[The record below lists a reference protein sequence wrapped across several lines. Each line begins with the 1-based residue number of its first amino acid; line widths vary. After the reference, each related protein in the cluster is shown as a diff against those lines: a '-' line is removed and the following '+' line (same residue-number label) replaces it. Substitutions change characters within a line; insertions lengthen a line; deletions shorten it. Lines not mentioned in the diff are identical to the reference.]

1 MDAVAKITAARVQAL
16 TRWPYA
22 ATILFA
28 FKLVPVTQGLETM
41 AVDKGLR
48 LYYNPSFV
56 DSNSVQGLATVLLHE
71 VLHVVHN
78 HADRFGNLKAVN
90 PSHEIW
96 NIAGDLGI
104 NHILFEAGMSFSE
117 GFQPITFDSYPP
129 SVGLDPEKPTED
141 AFYKLNTEKDEGEE
155 GERKPGDIPK
165 PGLSEGDENPSDD
178 VGDKAPG
185 DEPGDESGSSPGHG
199 NCGSISD
206 GIQKPYEL
214 PGDDHEAPAATGEE
228 IDVILDGFATDA
240 INFGREHGNLPKGLA
255 RAVDDY
261 LDPKIDWRRQL
272 AALIRREVASISGRK
287 DYTYRRP
294 SRRQDALR
302 GGNSEIILPAMRQQ
316 PPPNIAVVYDTS
328 GSMSQ
333 QALTAGMSEILGITE
348 ALAGKAQLFAIPCDE
363 KPHDVF
369 QIKSQAD
376 ISKVKPLGGGGTN
389 MPAGIHY
396 ASKLK
401 PAPKIIVVITDGYTP
416 WPDQKPRNIH
426 QILVILT
433 ERGAE
438 ERVPSW
444 MPTLHLDN

>member
-28 FKLVPVTQGLETM
+28 FKLVPVNDGLETM

-78 HADRFGNLKAVN
+78 HAGRFGNLKAAN

-104 NHILFEAGMSFSE
+104 NHILYEAGMSFSE
-117 GFQPITFDSYPP
+117 GFQPVTFDSYPP
-129 SVGLDPEKPTED
+129 SIGLDPEKPTED
-141 AFYKLNTEKDEGEE
+141 AFHKLNSEKDAGEE
-155 GERKPGDIPK
+155 GDRKPGDIPS
-165 PGLSEGDENPSDD
+165 PGKGGDDEEPSDD
-178 VGDKAPG
+178 EEGKAPG
-185 DEPGDESGSSPGHG
+185 GREGSKGGSSPGHG
-199 NCGSISD
+199 NCGSIAD
-206 GIQKPYEL
+206 GIEKSYEL
-214 PGDDHEAPAATGEE
+214 PGDDLDAPAATGEE

-240 INFGREHGNLPKGLA
+240 VKYAREHGNVPKGLA

-272 AALIRREVASISGRK
+272 AALIRREVASVAGRK

-302 GGNSEIILPAMRQQ
+302 GGKSEIILPAMRQQ
-316 PPPNIAVVYDTS
+316 PPPTIAVVYDTS

-333 QALTAGMSEILGITE
+333 QALTAGMSEILGITK

-363 KPHDVF
+363 KPHGVF
-369 QIKSQAD
+369 QIKTQAD
-376 ISKVKPLGGGGTN
+376 LLKVKPLGGGGTN
-389 MPAGIHY
+389 MPAGIEF
-396 ASKLK
+396 AIKQK
-401 PAPKIIVVITDGYTP
+401 PQPKIIVVITDGFTP
-416 WPDQKPRNIH
+416 WPGQKPRNIE

-438 ERVPSW
+438 KDVPSW
-444 MPTLHLDN
+444 MPVLHLNT